1 MINLYDKLN
10 SQTLQLHQSF
20 LNANINPKTVV
31 VDDDGF
37 LPSDVL
43 SPYKFFSR
51 NTIEKERPLFFNEVP
66 VPRFWEIEGSN
77 QSAVIK
83 DRDKI
88 RGKIVYQKEY
98 GNRAVASVEW
108 LNKSGH
114 VQFIDYYNRHGF
126 RFAQLVMD
134 DHQNQIITRFFDQNN
149 DEFLVENFVTKDLI
163 LRWDNKDIFFDNR
176 ISFLSFFF
184 EKANLSIEDIVLN
197 SFATSFLFVYHQ
209 RETNLKCRIF
219 WQEKIK
225 DELPENMKVALKN
238 IENLKILIPDKKAY
252 DCVMDAV
259 EASHQHKIEY
269 IGYVYEFLKVNQYKN
284 EALILTNS
292 DDIPHIDSIA
302 KENQNV
308 TFHIASKTE
317 MSSKLLQLDKIQN
330 IKLYPESAE
339 DNILNLCQKC
349 DIYLDINKGNE
360 IYESVRLA
368 FAHKMLL
375 FTYEETV
382 HNKQFVD
389 GNNIFK
395 LDNYHSLSDVIGEI
409 SSNKTIFSNKLSMQ
423 LQFANSSSIESFQKR
438 IE

>member
-1 MINLYDKLN
+1 MIHLYDKLN

-43 SPYKFFSR
+43 SPYKFFSK
-51 NTIEKERPLFFNEVP
+51 NIIEKERPLFFNEVP
-66 VPRFWEIEGSN
+66 VPKFWEIEGSN

-83 DRDKI
+83 DKDKI
-88 RGKIVYQKEY
+88 RGKIVYQKGY
-98 GNRAVASVEW
+98 PNRVVASVEW

-134 DHQNQIITRFFDQNN
+134 DHQNQIIKRFFDQNN

-176 ISFLSFFF
+176 IAFLSFFF
-184 EKANLSIEDIVLN
+184 EKANLSIENIVLN
-197 SFATSFLFVYHQ
+197 SFATSFLFIYRQ
-209 RETNLKCRIF
+209 REFNSKCRIF
-219 WQEKIK
+219 WQEKMK
-225 DELPENMKVALKN
+225 DDLPENMKVALKN
-238 IENLKILIPDKKAY
+238 IENLKILIPDKKEY
-252 DCVMDAV
+252 YRVRDAV
-259 EASHQHKIEY
+259 EASHQHKIDY

-302 KENQNV
+302 RENPSV

-317 MSSKLLQLDKIQN
+317 MSSKLLQLGKTQN
-330 IKLYPESAE
+330 IKLYPESNE
-339 DNILNLCQKC
+339 ECILNLCQTC
-349 DIYLDINKGNE
+349 DIYLDINKGKE

-368 FAHKMLL
+368 FAHEMLL
-375 FTYEETV
+375 FAYKETV

-389 GNNIFK
+389 ENNIFK
-395 LDNYHSLSDVIGEI
+395 LDDYHSLSNVIGEV
-409 SSNKTIFSNKLSMQ
+409 SSDKTIFSDKLNKQ
-423 LQFANSSSIESFQKR
+423 LQFANSISIDSFQKKM
-438 IE
+438 E